1 MKEKNILSKVNVS
14 RETLQKLTCY
24 KELLTKWNEKINL
37 ISANDLSSIDEA
49 HIDGALMVAE
59 LIMQNQKTAKTIC
72 DIGSGSGLP
81 LIVLASYLKDKE
93 IYSVES
99 ISKKVHFLQFVSSAI
114 KADIKFLNMRLE
126 NIVNLKVD
134 IITAKAFADISGFIN
149 LTKGIRHKNT
159 VLYTFKGKKID
170 DELEKALAKW
180 KFDYKIYNESGN
192 NNKII
197 VELSNIDER

>member
-1 MKEKNILSKVNVS
+1 MKEKNILNKINVS
-14 RETLQKLTCY
+14 RETSQKLIQY
-24 KELLTKWNEKINL
+24 KELLAKWNKKINL
-37 ISANDLSSIDEA
+37 ISSNDLLSIDES
-49 HIDGALMVAE
+49 HIEGALKLAE
-59 LIMQNQKTAKTIC
+59 LIKKNHNKAKIIC

-81 LIVLASYLKDKE
+81 LIVLASYLEDKE

-99 ISKKVHFLQFVSSAI
+99 KSKKIHFLQFVASFI

-126 NIVNLKVD
+126 NILNFKADV
-134 IITAKAFADISGFIN
+134 ITAKAFADICGFIN
-149 LTKGIRHKNT
+149 LTKRIRHEKT

-170 DELEKALAKW
+170 DELEKALVKW
-180 KFDYKIYNESGN
+180 KFDYKIYNEDDS